1 MGMPHV
7 DADSPI
13 ALKRDA
19 ILARVS
25 STEAIRTLMLF
36 SGLIAAYTLLHLL
49 TEHPV
54 DLAYFLIDA
63 CQVIT
68 FGLTALLLWAGVI
81 PARAT
86 SWVIMAAVV
95 IGVCGQ
101 TFDYTVDGER
111 WAILIAITMS
121 GTVVLD
127 WLPFLLG
134 SAITWTVPSLAYL
147 KYDELHA
154 VTWILGTLVAVVVAA
169 NSVRAR
175 RHTALELAQAQH
187 AIEQLA
193 TVDPMTALLN
203 RRGFTEQSRL
213 IRGAARRTGQSV
225 FAVFIDV
232 GGLKRMNDTHG
243 HAAGDALIRSVA
255 AAIARSARETD
266 LACRWGGDEFLVV
279 GVGERPDAQA
289 VNERLLAT
297 LDHSA
302 LPEEWHPVLWTGSA
316 QSDDPEESLEA
327 VITRADADLYAN
339 RQRAGSES
347 QR

>member
-13 ALKRDA
+13 AHKRDA
-19 ILARVS
+19 ILARIAA
-25 STEAIRTLMLF
+25 TEAIRTLFLF
-36 SGLIAAYTLLHLL
+36 SGLVAAYTLLHFF
-49 TEHPV
+49 TEQPI
-54 DLAYFLIDA
+54 DAAYVLIDV
-63 CQVIT
+63 CQVAAFAISALVLRA
-68 FGLTALLLWAGVI
+68 GLVPT
-81 PARAT
+81 RFT

-95 IGVCGQ
+95 IGVSGQ
-101 TFDYTVDGER
+101 TFDYTVDNER

-121 GTVVLD
+121 GTVVLE
-127 WLPFLLG
+127 WQPFVLG
-134 SAITWTVPSLAYL
+134 SVFTWCIPSLAYL
-147 KYDELHA
+147 VYDPEHA

-169 NSVRAR
+169 NSVRSR
-175 RHTALELAQAQH
+175 RRSALELAHAQF

-203 RRGFTEQSRL
+203 RRGFNEQSRL
-213 IRGAARRTGQSV
+213 IRGAARRTGQAV

-279 GVGERPDAQA
+279 GVGDRPDAAA
-289 VNERLLAT
+289 VNERLLST
-297 LDHSA
+297 LDRSA
-302 LPEEWHPVLWTGSA
+302 LPAQWLPVLWIGSA
-316 QSDDPEESLEA
+316 HSDDPDESLEA
-327 VITRADADLYAN
+327 VIVRADADLYAN
-339 RQRAGSES
+339 RQRAGIDS